1 MDTIGDMILLHTI
14 LNYIVMSPAVEHWQ
28 TAMGNPHPPVTVS
41 LAWIEQLWLD
51 GCELPV
57 DLSQL

>member
-1 MDTIGDMILLHTI
+1 MLHSI
-14 LNYIVMSPAVEHWQ
+14 LNYIVMVPDVEHWQ
-28 TAMGNPHPPVTVS
+28 IAMGDPQPPVPVS

-51 GCELPV
+51 GHDLQV